1 MPAAVVFDLDGVLID
16 SEPVW
21 ERVRRQVVADH
32 GGRWLPQA
40 QARLMGMST
49 NEWAHYLSE
58 DLGADLPAAAIADLV
73 ISRMADWYTRRLP
86 LLPGA
91 VEAVASAATRWPLAL
106 ASSSPPRLIEA
117 ALSAAGLR
125 DALRVTVSTEE
136 VLAGK
141 PAPDVYLLAAE
152 RLGAAAGECV
162 AVEDSTNGLRA
173 AAAAGMR
180 VVAVPRLEY
189 PPEPAALAHATVV
202 LDSLRQLTPT
212 LIAALGP

>member
-21 ERVRRQVVADH
+21 EQVRRQVVADH

-73 ISRMADWYTRRLP
+73 ISRMADRYTRRLP

-141 PAPDVYLLAAE
+141 PA
-152 RLGAAAGECV
+152 RT
-162 AVEDSTNGLRA
+162 STCSPPSGSAHRPENAWRSRTRA
-173 AAAAGMR
+173 TACGP
-180 VVAVPRLEY
+180 PR
-189 PPEPAALAHATVV
+189 PRACA
-202 LDSLRQLTPT
+202 SLRCPALSTHPSQRLSRMPRSCSTPS
-212 LIAALGP
+212 GSSHQP